1 MKKLIAIT
9 LTLLLILTLIVP
21 ASAAT
26 TMHWDWGKAR
36 GSIDKA
42 ISKIIQEQTEPTEI
56 PETEYTVVED
66 TEVEIYTEN
75 EPEPVAETTVE
86 RERRWRDWLRQCS
99 WCLEGWK

>member
-26 TMHWDWGKAR
+26 TMHWDRGKAR

-42 ISKIIQEQTEPTEI
+42 ISQILQEQTEPTEI

-86 RERRWRDWLRQCS
+86 RERRWRDWLRQWS

>member
-9 LTLLLILTLIVP
+9 MTLLLILTLIVP

-42 ISKIIQEQTEPTEI
+42 ISQIIQEQTEPTEI

-86 RERRWRDWLRQCS
+86 REKSWRDWLRQWS

>member
-9 LTLLLILTLIVP
+9 MALLLILTLIVP

-42 ISKIIQEQTEPTEI
+42 ISQIIQEQTEPTEI

-86 RERRWRDWLRQCS
+86 RERRWRDWLRQWS

>member
-9 LTLLLILTLIVP
+9 MTLLLILTLIVP

-26 TMHWDWGKAR
+26 TMHWDWGKAQS
-36 GSIDKA
+36 SIGKA
-42 ISKIIQEQTEPTEI
+42 ISQIIQEQTEPTEI

-86 RERRWRDWLRQCS
+86 RERRWRDWLRQWS